1 MKRLFAVAAAL
12 ALGSCGLPP
21 VVNLASF
28 ALDGMSLLSTGKSV
42 SDHVLSAAA
51 EKDCAVWRLVKNED
65 VCREYDADK
74 KSRVVLA
81 EEKREHGTE
90 IVGLTEADHHVIRR
104 TDSKPAMLAL
114 VDPVVLL
121 QFTSDGAGLG
131 IAPPS
136 GQIGDPIGGVE
147 RAPNPDLLVRTS
159 TTAPGLMLVGA
170 IKQARGRPRSP
181 TFKAPVT
188 DLHASAGEL
197 ALAAMHKVRSARAPA
212 RVLVL
217 GSFTRLDNAKRI
229 ARLWSGFRPAIVGAR
244 LGGESFHRVIIE
256 APGGDVDRRRRQLAS
271 LGQSVW
277 VADVCAG
284 GNSAEYVD
292 RRCVMLPAVFGR

>member
-1 MKRLFAVAAAL
+1 MKRLIGVAAAL
-12 ALGSCGLPP
+12 SLGGCGLPP

-42 SDHVLSAAA
+42 GDHVLSAAA
-51 EKDCAVWRLVKNED
+51 ERDCAVWRLVKNED

-81 EEKREHGTE
+81 EDKREHGTE

-114 VDPVVLL
+114 VDPVVLP

-131 IAPPS
+131 IDPPS
-136 GQIGDPIGGVE
+136 GPIADPIGAVE
-147 RAPNPDLLVRTS
+147 RAPNPDLFVLAS
-159 TTAPGLMLVGA
+159 ADAPGFMLVGA
-170 IKQARGRPRSP
+170 IRRARKRTRPP
-181 TFKAPVT
+181 TFKAPVA

-197 ALAAMHKVRSARAPA
+197 ALAAAPKASSARPPA

-277 VADVCAG
+277 AADVCAG
-284 GNSAEYVD
+284 GNSAEKVD
-292 RRCVMLPAVFGR
+292 RRCVVLPAVFGR

>member
-1 MKRLFAVAAAL
+1 MKRLIGVAAAL
-12 ALGSCGLPP
+12 SLGGCGLPP

-51 EKDCAVWRLVKNED
+51 ERDCAVWRVVNNED

-114 VDPVVLL
+114 VDPVVLP

-131 IAPPS
+131 IDPPS
-136 GQIGDPIGGVE
+136 GPIADPIGAVE
-147 RAPNPDLLVRTS
+147 RAPNPDLFVLAS
-159 TTAPGLMLVGA
+159 ADAPGFMLVGA
-170 IKQARGRPRSP
+170 IRRARKRTRPP
-181 TFKAPVT
+181 TFKAAVA

-197 ALAAMHKVRSARAPA
+197 ARAAAHKVSSARAPA

-244 LGGESFHRVIIE
+244 LGGETFHRVIIE
-256 APGGDVDRRRRQLAS
+256 APGGDVDQRQRQLAS
-271 LGQSVW
+271 FGQSVW

-284 GNSAEYVD
+284 GNSAEKID
-292 RRCVMLPAVFGR
+292 RRCLMLPAVFGR